1 MRKGILLVVCLLIA
15 KLAICQDGYP
25 KKVVINGDTV
35 IAITIAQMTIINGI
49 HISLEECREHRDSL
63 LTTVDSCRLL
73 SNLCDSTTTRL
84 LSIISIQDTAIA
96 EKTSIITAAESSN
109 KKQQKEIKKL
119 VTLNSILK
127 STTGLLIITTLLLI
141 IL

>member
-35 IAITIAQMTIINGI
+35 IAITIAQMTIINGL

-63 LTTVDSCRLL
+63 LATVDSCQLL

-84 LSIISIQDTAIA
+84 LSIIAIQDTAIA
-96 EKTSIITAAESSN
+96 EKTGIIYQAESSN
-109 KKQQKEIKKL
+109 KKQQKEIKRLYNIGAIYKVSTGVL
-119 VTLNSILK
+119 GILAAI
-127 STTGLLIITTLLLI
+127 LIFL
-141 IL
+141 

>member
-1 MRKGILLVVCLLIA
+1 MRKGILLVICLLIA

-35 IAITIAQMTIINGI
+35 IAITIAQMTIINGL

-109 KKQQKEIKKL
+109 KKQQKEIKRLYNIGALYKVSTGVL
-119 VTLNSILK
+119 GILAAI
-127 STTGLLIITTLLLI
+127 LIFL
-141 IL
+141 